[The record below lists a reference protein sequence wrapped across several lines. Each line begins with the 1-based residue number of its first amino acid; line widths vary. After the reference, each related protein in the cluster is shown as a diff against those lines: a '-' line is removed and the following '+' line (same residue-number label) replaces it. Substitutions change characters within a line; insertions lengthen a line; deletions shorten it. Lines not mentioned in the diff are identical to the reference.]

1 MGRRSRKR
9 AGSAGP
15 ASDAPVS
22 NAGTSRAE
30 RDAARAR
37 RAHAAAVEERG
48 SGGGGQGS
56 GGGDRPRRRTPRSRS
71 IDERPPAPWGKFPL
85 VELVV
90 LLAIILFVL
99 GLVVGGARGA
109 VMLTAAF
116 VLGSLAGL
124 ELSIREHFGG
134 FRSHTTLLA
143 GVAAFAAIAITYF
156 AAGQGTLARALMI
169 PVAGLVFVA
178 AFWLLRQAFKRR
190 SGGLGFR

>member
-9 AGSAGP
+9 AGSAG
-15 ASDAPVS
+15 SGTDAPVS
-22 NAGTSRAE
+22 QAGTSRAE

-37 RAHAAAVEERG
+37 RARAAAVEERG
-48 SGGGGQGS
+48 SGGGGSGS
-56 GGGDRPRRRTPRSRS
+56 DRGDRPRRRTPRSRS

-90 LLAIILFVL
+90 LLAIVLFVL

-143 GVAAFAAIAITYF
+143 GVAAFASIAITYF
-156 AAGQGTLARALMI
+156 AAGQGTLARTLMI
-169 PVAGLVFVA
+169 PVAGLVFLV

>member
-9 AGSAGP
+9 GGP
-15 ASDAPVS
+15 AGTESVS
-22 NAGTSRAE
+22 AAGTTRAE

-37 RAHAAAVEERG
+37 RAQAAERRRSSG
-48 SGGGGQGS
+48 SSGGRQAA
-56 GGGDRPRRRTPRSRS
+56 PARRRGRPT

-90 LLAIILFVL
+90 LLALILLPLSF
-99 GLVVGGARGA
+99 VVGGSRGR
-109 VMLTAAF
+109 VMLTGAL

-143 GVAAFAAIAITYF
+143 GVAAFAAMAITYF
-156 AAGQGTLARALMI
+156 AAGRGTLARTLLV
-169 PVAGLVFVA
+169 PVAGLVFVIG
-178 AFWLLRQAFKRR
+178 FWLLRQAFKRR